1 MMGRQ
6 DEPAQ
11 LFYRFSIERHVPADH
26 LLRRIDA
33 VLDLSA
39 IRLALAPYYAQ
50 GGRPSID
57 PELMI
62 RMLLVGYAFAI
73 RSERRLC
80 DEVHLNLAYR
90 WFCRLGLE
98 GDVPDH
104 STFSKNRHG
113 RFRDSDLFRRLFEQ
127 VVGMCMQ
134 AGLVGGEGFAIDA
147 SVIEAD
153 ASLRRKA
160 EGKLTIWPEGEDVSR
175 PVREYLDALDRA
187 AAAEAKPEQ
196 NLDDNMPPGNPP
208 SEPQVTSLTD
218 PAAAWTSKG
227 RSKLCFAYGTNYL
240 IDNKLAIIVDVEAT
254 PARWQAEVAATKTML
269 HRTKECFGLQPQRL
283 AGDTAYGSG
292 LMIGWLMRRG
302 IEPHVPVLDRERQT
316 KGYFTRADF
325 QFDEKANT
333 FICPGGKNL
342 TSSGLVRSD
351 GTTPY
356 WASTVDC
363 RACSLKPGCTSGSK
377 RIVTRHVF
385 EKERQHVRV
394 LKGTEAFQQSAR
406 ERKKVE
412 MLFAHLKRNLALR
425 RLRLRGL
432 TGARDEF
439 LLAATIQNLKK
450 LVRLCAH
457 GPPEPMKSKA

>member
-6 DEPAQ
+6 DEPER
-11 LFYRFSIERHVPADH
+11 LFYKFRLERHVPADH
-26 LLRRIDA
+26 LLRQIDA
-33 VLDLSA
+33 VLDLST
-39 IRLALAPYYAQ
+39 IRRALSPYYAA
-50 GGRPSID
+50 GGRPSVD

-153 ASLRRKA
+153 AGLRRKA
-160 EGKLTIWPEGEDVSR
+160 EGKLTTWPEGEDVSR
-175 PVREYLDALDRA
+175 PVREYLDALDQA
-187 AAAEAKPEQ
+187 AATEAKPTLLPDDDMPAG
-196 NLDDNMPPGNPP
+196 NLP
-208 SEPQVTSLTD
+208 SVPQVTSLTD
-218 PAAAWTSKG
+218 PTAAWTSKG
-227 RSKLCFAYGTNYL
+227 RSKLCFAYSTNYL
-240 IDNKLAIIVDVEAT
+240 IDNKLAIILDVEAT
-254 PARWQAEVAATKTML
+254 PARWQPEVAATKTML
-269 HRTKECFGLQPQRL
+269 QRTKECFGLQPQRL
-283 AGDTAYGSG
+283 AADTAYGSG

-325 QFDEKANT
+325 KFYEEANT
-333 FICPGGKNL
+333 FTCPGGKTL

-351 GTTPY
+351 GAVPY
-356 WASTVDC
+356 WASTTDC
-363 RACSLKPGCTSGSK
+363 RECSLKPACTNAPK
-377 RIVTRHVF
+377 RIVTRHIF
-385 EKERQHVRV
+385 EKEREHVRA
-394 LKGTEAFQQSAR
+394 LKGTEAFEHSAR

-412 MLFAHLKRNLALR
+412 MLFAHLKRNLGLR

-432 TGARDEF
+432 TGAKDEF
-439 LLAATIQNLKK
+439 LLAATVQNLKK
-450 LVRLCAH
+450 LVRLCAN
-457 GPPEPMKSKA
+457 GPPEPTKCAV

>member
-6 DEPAQ
+6 AEPDR
-11 LFYRFSIERHVPADH
+11 LFYRFNLERHVPANH
-26 LLRRIDA
+26 LLRQIDS

-39 IRLALAPYYAQ
+39 VRETLTPYYSA

-153 ASLRRKA
+153 AGLRRKA
-160 EGKLTIWPEGEDVSR
+160 EGQLTTWPEGEDLSR
-175 PVREYLDALDRA
+175 PVREYLDALDQA
-187 AAAEAKPEQ
+187 AAAEVKPAAMP
-196 NLDDNMPPGNPP
+196 NDDMPPGLPP
-208 SEPQVTSLTD
+208 SVPQVTSLTD

-269 HRTKECFGLQPQRL
+269 QRTKECFGLHPRRL
-283 AGDTAYGSG
+283 AADTAYGSG

-302 IEPHVPVLDRERQT
+302 VEPHVPVLDRERQT
-316 KGYFTRADF
+316 NGFFYPCGFPIR
-325 QFDEKANT
+325 
-333 FICPGGKNL
+333 
-342 TSSGLVRSD
+342 
-351 GTTPY
+351 
-356 WASTVDC
+356 
-363 RACSLKPGCTSGSK
+363 
-377 RIVTRHVF
+377 
-385 EKERQHVRV
+385 
-394 LKGTEAFQQSAR
+394 
-406 ERKKVE
+406 
-412 MLFAHLKRNLALR
+412 
-425 RLRLRGL
+425 
-432 TGARDEF
+432 
-439 LLAATIQNLKK
+439 
-450 LVRLCAH
+450 
-457 GPPEPMKSKA
+457 